1 MPGLLRQLLTAGNR
15 LAPVVPVLVVPVAPA
30 VAVAPAAAPV
40 VAVVPVVAA
49 WVALVVGFRFVNF
62 VVRVVAAWHHLSE
75 PIQSFQNL
83 HSTRQSLEVPRKSWA
98 QRRH

>member
-1 MPGLLRQLLTAGNR
+1 MP
-15 LAPVVPVLVVPVAPA
+15 APA

-40 VAVVPVVAA
+40 VAVVPVVVVVVVV
-49 WVALVVGFRFVNF
+49 VAVVVVVPVVGFRFVNF
-62 VVRVVAAWHHLSE
+62 VVLVVAAWHHLSE

-83 HSTRQSLEVPRKSWA
+83 HSTRQSLEVPTKSWA

>member
-1 MPGLLRQLLTAGNR
+1 MP
-15 LAPVVPVLVVPVAPA
+15 APA

-40 VAVVPVVAA
+40 VAVVPVVVVVV
-49 WVALVVGFRFVNF
+49 VAVVVVVPVVGFRFVNF
-62 VVRVVAAWHHLSE
+62 VVLVVAAWHHLSE

-83 HSTRQSLEVPRKSWA
+83 HSTRQSLEVPTKSWA

>member
-15 LAPVVPVLVVPVAPA
+15 LALVVPVLVVPVAPA
-30 VAVAPAAAPV
+30 VAVALAAAPV

-49 WVALVVGFRFVNF
+49 WVALVVGFRFVSF
-62 VVRVVAAWHHLSE
+62 VGFVVAAWHHLSE

-83 HSTRQSLEVPRKSWA
+83 HSARQSFALLSWK
-98 QRRH
+98 HSHC

>member
-49 WVALVVGFRFVNF
+49 WVALVVGFRFVSF
-62 VVRVVAAWHHLSE
+62 VVAAWHHLSE